1 MFSNLA
7 SYIFGGSND
16 EEAIKNN
23 EEAFNK
29 VRLFNSKAKLSQ
41 NERLAAII
49 FIGVTFFLLTIN
61 FPSLALKNL
70 PN

>member
-16 EEAIKNN
+16 EEAINN

-49 FIGVTFFLLTIN
+49 FISVTFVTLT
-61 FPSLALKNL
+61 
-70 PN
+70 

>member
-16 EEAIKNN
+16 EEAN

-49 FIGVTFFLLTIN
+49 FIGVTFVTLR
-61 FPSLALKNL
+61 
-70 PN
+70 